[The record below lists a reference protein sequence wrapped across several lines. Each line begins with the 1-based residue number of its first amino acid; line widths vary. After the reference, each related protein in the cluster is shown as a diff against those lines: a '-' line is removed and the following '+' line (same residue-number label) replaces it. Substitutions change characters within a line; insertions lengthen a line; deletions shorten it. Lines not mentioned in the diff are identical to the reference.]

1 MNTYLVR
8 RNNAS
13 NVTITAEGF
22 SAHGPT
28 LLFYRW
34 DGPHNPSDGVYAQA
48 VNTHVYKMEDVVD
61 VVMVD
66 EPVAI

>member
-8 RNNAS
+8 RHNAP

-28 LLFYRW
+28 LLFYRY
-34 DGPHNPSDGVYAQA
+34 DGENDPANGVYSQA
-48 VNTHVYKMEDVVD
+48 VNTHMYKMDDVVD